1 MLPDTES
8 DLDPN
13 SDPVAEQRAAAEA
26 RLLEGSHG
34 ASSPQEVIA
43 LSTRELFEG
52 RIAVV
57 SSFGA
62 ESAILLHMIAQIDP
76 ATPVLFLDTGKHF
89 RATLDYRHDLADRL
103 GLTDVQD
110 ILPLEESVKADDPF
124 GALSMTDKDRCC
136 FIRKV
141 EPMARAVAPYRAWM
155 TGRKQFQASTRN
167 ALPIFESVGP
177 RIRINP
183 LARMRSED
191 LLAYAQKHDLPV
203 HPLTTQGY
211 RSIGCMPCT
220 RPVSDDEDQR
230 AGRWA
235 GSEKTECGIH
245 LTGLADSLK
254 RIPKSV

>member
-1 MLPDTES
+1 M
-8 DLDPN
+8 DPN
-13 SDPVAEQRAAAEA
+13 AEKRAQALA

-34 ASSPQEVIA
+34 ASSAQEVIG
-43 LSTRELFEG
+43 LSIREVFEG
-52 RIAVV
+52 RIALV

-62 ESAILLHMIAQIDP
+62 ESAILLHMISEIDP

-89 RATLDYRHDLADRL
+89 RATLDYRHDLVERL
-103 GLTDVQD
+103 GLLDVQD

-141 EPMARAVAPYRAWM
+141 EPMARAIAPYRAWM

-167 ALPIFESVGP
+167 ALPVFESVGA

-183 LARMRSED
+183 LARMSAED
-191 LLAYAQKHDLPV
+191 LRSYARLHDLPV
-203 HPLTTQGY
+203 HPLTQQGY

-220 RPVSDDEDQR
+220 RPVSEGEDQR

-245 LTGLADSLK
+245 LSGLAESLK
-254 RIPKSV
+254 SIPKSV

>member
-1 MLPDTES
+1 MLPDA
-8 DLDPN
+8 DPN
-13 SDPVAEQRAAAEA
+13 SDQIAEAQA
-26 RLLEGSHG
+26 RLLEGSDG

-43 LSTRELFEG
+43 LGTRELFDG

-62 ESAILLHMIAQIDP
+62 ESAVLLHMVSEIDP

-89 RATLDYRHDLADRL
+89 RATLDYRHDLVDRL
-103 GLTDVQD
+103 GLLDVQD
-110 ILPLEESVKADDPF
+110 ILPLEENVKADDPF

-141 EPMARAVAPYRAWM
+141 EPMARAVAPYDAWM

-167 ALPIFESVGP
+167 ALPVFESVGP

-183 LARMRSED
+183 LARMSADD
-191 LLAYAQKHDLPV
+191 LRAYARMHDLPV

-245 LTGLADSLK
+245 LTGLTDSLK
-254 RIPKSV
+254 NLGALDQK

>member
-1 MLPDTES
+1 MLPDA
-8 DLDPN
+8 DLN
-13 SDPVAEQRAAAEA
+13 SEQRAEAQA

-43 LSTRELFEG
+43 LSVREIFDG

-62 ESAILLHMIAQIDP
+62 ESAILLHMISRIDP

-89 RATLDYRHDLADRL
+89 RATLDYRHDLVDRL
-103 GLTDVQD
+103 GLLNVQD
-110 ILPLEESVKADDPF
+110 ILPLEESVKSDDPY

-141 EPMARAVAPYRAWM
+141 EPMARAVSPFRAWM

-167 ALPIFESVGP
+167 ALPVFESVGP

-183 LARMRSED
+183 LARMSAED
-191 LLAYAQKHDLPV
+191 LRNYARKHDLPV
-203 HPLTTQGY
+203 HSLTEQGY

-220 RPVSDDEDQR
+220 RPVNEGEDQR

-245 LTGLADSLK
+245 LTGLAESLK

>member
-1 MLPDTES
+1 VRPDADPSS
-8 DLDPN
+8 D
-13 SDPVAEQRAAAEA
+13 QRAEAQA

-43 LSTRELFEG
+43 LSIHELFEG

-89 RATLDYRHDLADRL
+89 RATLDYRHDLVERL

-110 ILPLEESVKADDPF
+110 ILPLEANVKADDPF

-167 ALPIFESVGP
+167 ALPVFESVGP

-183 LARMRSED
+183 LAHMQSED
-191 LLAYAQKHDLPV
+191 LRAYAQKYDLPV

-220 RPVSDDEDQR
+220 RPVRDDEDQR

-245 LTGLADSLK
+245 LTGLAESLNNLGALD
-254 RIPKSV
+254 PK

>member
-1 MLPDTES
+1 MLPDT
-8 DLDPN
+8 DPSSN
-13 SDPVAEQRAAAEA
+13 ERAEAQA

-34 ASSPQEVIA
+34 ASSPQDVIT
-43 LSTRELFEG
+43 LSTHELFEG
-52 RIAVV
+52 RIGVV

-62 ESAILLHMIAQIDP
+62 ESAVLLHMIAQIDP

-89 RATLDYRHDLADRL
+89 RATLDYRRDLVDWL
-103 GLTDVQD
+103 GLTNVQD
-110 ILPLEESVKADDPF
+110 ILPLEESVTADDPF

-167 ALPIFESVGP
+167 ALPVFESVGP

-183 LARMRSED
+183 LARMQSED
-191 LLAYAQKHDLPV
+191 LRAYAQNHDLPI

-220 RPVSDDEDQR
+220 QPVSDSEDQR

-254 RIPKSV
+254 NLGVLDQK

>member
-1 MLPDTES
+1 MQPDA
-8 DLDPN
+8 DAN
-13 SDPVAEQRAAAEA
+13 AEERAEAQA
-26 RLLEGSHG
+26 RLLEGSYG
-34 ASSPQEVIA
+34 ASSAQEVIA
-43 LSTRELFEG
+43 LSTREFFEG
-52 RIAVV
+52 GIAVV

-89 RATLDYRHDLADRL
+89 RATLDYRHDLVDWL

-141 EPMARAVAPYRAWM
+141 EPMARAVAPYQAWM
-155 TGRKQFQASTRN
+155 TGRKRFQASTRN
-167 ALPIFESVGP
+167 ALPVFESVGP

-191 LLAYAQKHDLPV
+191 LRAYAQKHDLPV
-203 HPLTTQGY
+203 HPLTEQGY

-220 RPVSDDEDQR
+220 RPVSDGEDQR

-254 RIPKSV
+254 RIPKSA

>member
-1 MLPDTES
+1 MRPDV
-8 DLDPN
+8 DPN
-13 SDPVAEQRAAAEA
+13 SDQIAEAQA

-43 LSTRELFEG
+43 LSTRELFDG

-62 ESAILLHMIAQIDP
+62 ESAVLLHMISEIDP

-89 RATLDYRHDLADRL
+89 RATLDYRHDLVDRL
-103 GLTDVQD
+103 GLLDVQD
-110 ILPLEESVKADDPF
+110 ILPLEENVKADDPF

-141 EPMARAVAPYRAWM
+141 EPMARAVAPYDAWM

-167 ALPIFESVGP
+167 ALPVFESVGP

-183 LARMRSED
+183 LARMSADD
-191 LLAYAQKHDLPV
+191 LRAYARVHDLPV

-220 RPVSDDEDQR
+220 RPVSDGEDQR

-245 LTGLADSLK
+245 LTGLTDSLK
-254 RIPKSV
+254 NLGALDQK

>member
-1 MLPDTES
+1 MLPDADRS
-8 DLDPN
+8 
-13 SDPVAEQRAAAEA
+13 AAAHA
-26 RLLEGSHG
+26 RLLEAGHG
-34 ASSPQEVIA
+34 ASAPQEVIA
-43 LSTRELFEG
+43 LAVHELFEG
-52 RIAVV
+52 SVAAV

-62 ESAILLHMIAQIDP
+62 ESAVLLHMIAEIDP

-89 RATLDYRHDLADRL
+89 RATLDYRAELVDRL
-103 GLTDVQD
+103 GLTEVRD
-110 ILPLEESVKADDPF
+110 ILPVEESLKAEDPF

-155 TGRKQFQASTRN
+155 TGRKQFQAATREG
-167 ALPIFESVGP
+167 LPVFESVGP

-183 LARMRSED
+183 LARWQSAD
-191 LLAYAQKHDLPV
+191 LRAYAQRHGLPS
-203 HPLTTQGY
+203 HPLTEQNY

-220 RPVSDDEDQR
+220 RPVGAGEDQR

-245 LTGLADSLK
+245 LSGLADSLENLGAAGRK
-254 RIPKSV
+254 

>member
-1 MLPDTES
+1 MQPDA
-8 DLDPN
+8 DPN
-13 SDPVAEQRAAAEA
+13 LDQIAEAQA

-34 ASSPQEVIA
+34 ASSPHEVIG
-43 LSTRELFEG
+43 LSVRELFEG

-62 ESAILLHMIAQIDP
+62 ESAILLHMISRIDP

-103 GLTDVQD
+103 GLSDVQD
-110 ILPLEESVKADDPF
+110 ILPLEESVKVDDPF

-141 EPMARAVAPYRAWM
+141 EPMARAVSPYSAWM

-167 ALPIFESVGP
+167 ALPVFESVGP

-183 LARMRSED
+183 LARMSSQD
-191 LLAYAQKHDLPV
+191 LRGYAQKHDLPT
-203 HPLTTQGY
+203 HPLMEQGY

-220 RPVSDDEDQR
+220 RPVNEGEDQR

>member
-1 MLPDTES
+1 MQLDAEES
-8 DLDPN
+8 A
-13 SDPVAEQRAAAEA
+13 SAEA
-26 RLLEGSHG
+26 RLLEASHG
-34 ASSPQEVIA
+34 ASTPQEVIA
-43 LSTRELFEG
+43 LVTRELYEG
-52 RIAVV
+52 QIAVV

-62 ESAILLHMIAQIDP
+62 ESAVLLHMISEIDP

-89 RATLDYRHDLADRL
+89 RATLDNRHDLVDRL

-110 ILPLEESVKADDPF
+110 ILPLEDSLKADDPF

-155 TGRKQFQASTRN
+155 TGRKQFQASTRES
-167 ALPIFESVGP
+167 LPVFESVGP

-183 LARMRSED
+183 LARLQTAD
-191 LLAYAQKHDLPV
+191 LKAYAEKHDLPP
-203 HPLTTQGY
+203 HPLTAQGY

-220 RPVSDDEDQR
+220 RPVNDGEDQR

-245 LTGLADSLK
+245 LSGLSDSLK
-254 RIPKSV
+254 NLGAGDRK

>member
-1 MLPDTES
+1 MLPDA
-8 DLDPN
+8 DPN
-13 SDPVAEQRAAAEA
+13 SDQIAEAQA

-34 ASSPQEVIA
+34 ASSPQEVIV
-43 LSTRELFEG
+43 LSTRELFDG

-62 ESAILLHMIAQIDP
+62 ESAVLLHMISEIDP

-89 RATLDYRHDLADRL
+89 RATLDYRHDLVDRL
-103 GLTDVQD
+103 GLLDVQD
-110 ILPLEESVKADDPF
+110 ILPLEENVKADDPF

-141 EPMARAVAPYRAWM
+141 EPMARAVAPYDAWM

-167 ALPIFESVGP
+167 ALSVFESVGP

-183 LARMRSED
+183 LARMSADD
-191 LLAYAQKHDLPV
+191 LRAYARVHDLPA

-245 LTGLADSLK
+245 LTGLTDSLK
-254 RIPKSV
+254 NLGALDQK

>member
-1 MLPDTES
+1 MQPDMGLVDEEAK
-8 DLDPN
+8 
-13 SDPVAEQRAAAEA
+13 AEAHA
-26 RLLEGSHG
+26 RLLETSHG
-34 ASSPQEVIA
+34 ASTPQEIIA
-43 LSTRELFEG
+43 LATGELFDG

-62 ESAILLHMIAQIDP
+62 ESAVLLHMIAGIDP
-76 ATPVLFLDTGKHF
+76 AVPVLFLDTGKHF
-89 RATLDYRHDLADRL
+89 RATLDYRHALVERL
-103 GLTDVQD
+103 GLANVQD
-110 ILPLEESVKADDPF
+110 ILPLHDSVKAEDPF

-141 EPMARAVAPYRAWM
+141 EPMARAVAPFDAWM
-155 TGRKQFQASTRN
+155 TGRKQFQAATRI
-167 ALPIFESVGP
+167 ALPVFESVGP

-183 LARMRSED
+183 LARWQASD
-191 LLAYAQKHDLPV
+191 LKAYAEKHGLPP
-203 HPLTTQGY
+203 HPLTAEGY

-245 LTGLADSLK
+245 LSGLADSLK
-254 RIPKSV
+254 NLGASDQK

>member
-1 MLPDTES
+1 MLPDT
-8 DLDPN
+8 DPSSN
-13 SDPVAEQRAAAEA
+13 ERAEAQA

-34 ASSPQEVIA
+34 ASSPQDVIT
-43 LSTRELFEG
+43 LSTHEFFEG
-52 RIAVV
+52 RIGVV

-62 ESAILLHMIAQIDP
+62 ESAVLLHMIAQIDP

-89 RATLDYRHDLADRL
+89 RATLDYRRDLVDWL
-103 GLTDVQD
+103 GLINVQD
-110 ILPLEESVKADDPF
+110 ILPLEESVTADDPF

-167 ALPIFESVGP
+167 ALPVFESVGP

-183 LARMRSED
+183 LARMQSED
-191 LLAYAQKHDLPV
+191 LRAYAQNHDLPI

-220 RPVSDDEDQR
+220 QPVSDSEDQR

-254 RIPKSV
+254 NLGALDQK

>member
-1 MLPDTES
+1 MLPDS
-8 DLDPN
+8 DPN
-13 SDPVAEQRAAAEA
+13 SDQIAEAQA

-43 LSTRELFEG
+43 LSVREIFDG

-62 ESAILLHMIAQIDP
+62 ESAILLHMISEIDP

-89 RATLDYRHDLADRL
+89 RATLDYRYDLVDRL
-103 GLTDVQD
+103 ELLNVQD

-141 EPMARAVAPYRAWM
+141 EPMARAVSPYTAWM

-167 ALPIFESVGP
+167 ALPVFESVGP

-183 LARMRSED
+183 LARMSADD
-191 LLAYAQKHDLPV
+191 LRNYAQKYDLPV
-203 HPLTTQGY
+203 HPLMEQGY

-220 RPVSDDEDQR
+220 RPVSEGEDQR
-230 AGRWA
+230 AGRWS

-254 RIPKSV
+254 NHGALDQK

>member
-1 MLPDTES
+1 VRPD
-8 DLDPN
+8 L
-13 SDPVAEQRAAAEA
+13 EQQVEAQA
-26 RLLEGSHG
+26 RLLEESHG
-34 ASSPQEVIA
+34 ASSPEAVIA
-43 LSTRELFEG
+43 LATHELFAG

-62 ESAILLHMIAQIDP
+62 ESAVLLHMIAAIDR

-89 RATLDYRHDLADRL
+89 RATLDYRRDLVDHL
-103 GLTDVQD
+103 GLTHVQD
-110 ILPLEESVKADDPF
+110 ILPLEDSVKADDPF

-141 EPMARAVAPYRAWM
+141 EPMARAVAPFDAWM

-167 ALPIFESVGP
+167 ALPVFESVGP

-183 LARMRSED
+183 LARLQSDD
-191 LLAYAQKHDLPV
+191 LQAYAKKHDLPP
-203 HPLTTQGY
+203 HPLVAQGY

-220 RPVSDDEDQR
+220 RPVREGEDQR

-245 LTGLADSLK
+245 LGGLADNLK
-254 RIPKSV
+254 TLGALEPK